1 MGRKTWGRHRQCMP
15 SLSVKMSSKA
25 DPSSGINPIV
35 KCGIIG
41 AMMCLYSLQSLLI
54 TASKSGG
61 GGYSYD
67 PNSAVLMTEFTKAV
81 IAGSLLFKS
90 YSESP
95 ATTKITV
102 DKTVFRYAIPALLYA
117 IHNNLVFLGLVYLDA
132 PTYQLLNNVKIIV
145 TGLLYRTFLKKPLRM
160 VQWIG
165 LGVLML
171 GQMVATMDTTGA
183 APNAEK
189 SQTFATGVMVMGV
202 LASMSGMA
210 GVYNEFLLKGSAD
223 STHWQNLQLYMFSV
237 FFCSTQYMFMGSSE
251 KGFFEGF
258 DYMTWAVILTGAA
271 MGQAISFVLKYT
283 NNITNRFATA
293 GSLLLTTFGSRVLFG
308 TVVHV
313 PFYLGVGLI
322 GTAFALYFIDHEVL
336 AQNDD
341 EALGCRTFSETSEP
355 PMSHQLSAQQKL

>member
-1 MGRKTWGRHRQCMP
+1 MG

-25 DPSSGINPIV
+25 VPSSGINPIV

-102 DKTVFRYAIPALLYA
+102 DKTVFRYAIPA
-117 IHNNLVFLGLVYLDA
+117 
-132 PTYQLLNNVKIIV
+132 
-145 TGLLYRTFLKKPLRM
+145 LLYRTFLKKPLRM

-237 FFCSTQYMFMGSSE
+237 FFCSLQFIYSRIMGSNE

-258 DYMTWAVILTGAA
+258 EHMTWAVILTSAT
-271 MGQAISFVLKYT
+271 MGQAVSFVLKYT

-293 GSLLLTTFGSRVLFG
+293 GSLLLTTFGSWMLFG
-308 TVVHV
+308 TAVQV

-322 GTAFALYFIDHEVL
+322 GMAFALYFIDHKVL
-336 AQNDD
+336 VQNDD
-341 EALGCRTFSETSEP
+341 EALGCRTFSEPSEP
-355 PMSHQLSAQQKL
+355 PMSPGLAAQQKL

>member
-1 MGRKTWGRHRQCMP
+1 MTRET
-15 SLSVKMSSKA
+15 SLKMSTKA
-25 DPSSGINPIV
+25 DPSSGINPAV

-41 AMMCLYSLQSLLI
+41 AMMTLYSLQSLLI

-61 GGYSYD
+61 SGYSYD
-67 PNSAVLMTEFTKAV
+67 PNSAVLMTEFTKAI

-183 APNAEK
+183 SPNSEK

-237 FFCSTQYMFMGSSE
+237 FFCSLQFVYSRIMGSSE

-258 DYMTWAVILTGAA
+258 EYMTWAVILTSAT
-271 MGQAISFVLKYT
+271 MGQAVSFVLKYT

-293 GSLLLTTFGSRVLFG
+293 GSLLLTTFGSFVLFG
-308 TVVHV
+308 TEVQV

-322 GTAFALYFIDHEVL
+322 GMAFALYFIDHKVL

-341 EALGCRTFSETSEP
+341 EALGCRTFSEASEP
-355 PMSHQLSAQQKL
+355 PMSPQSAAQQKL